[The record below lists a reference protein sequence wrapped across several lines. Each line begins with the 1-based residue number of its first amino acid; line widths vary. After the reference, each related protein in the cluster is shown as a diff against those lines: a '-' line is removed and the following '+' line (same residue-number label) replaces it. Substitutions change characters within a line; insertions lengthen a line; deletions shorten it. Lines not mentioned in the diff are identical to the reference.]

1 MSLGRFSAGVIVAF
15 AMTTTLPAQDI
26 IYLKTG
32 ESLACRVDDL
42 TDNIVNFSLLS
53 KAGTAGGM
61 ARRTVPALQVD
72 YIEFDFR
79 EGEAAFFERRNE
91 ATSDQ
96 LKGWWDFYFPHLHRP
111 RSRAAAYGVAY
122 AAALLREAP
131 ETAATRALSIVD
143 RIIERAWSAD
153 DIALAKQGR
162 LQALMALGDL
172 ETATVE
178 ARLLASQTEDPGLLI
193 EVNYLLAMADFQKL
207 KDLQEEH
214 PRWDEDDEVRPERN
228 RIYHRAIDQFLWP
241 HLFHATREEVAA
253 RGLAGAAG
261 LYLFAGEIESAR
273 ARWGDLIQ
281 LYPDTTFATE
291 AKTLLE
297 THPSPTTP
305 STKPQP

>member
-1 MSLGRFSAGVIVAF
+1 MRIAAF
-15 AMTTTLPAQDI
+15 LSILVTTTTLTAQDI

-32 ESLACRVDDL
+32 ESLACRVDAL

-53 KAGTAGGM
+53 NAGTAGGT
-61 ARRTVPALQVD
+61 ARRTVPAVQVD
-72 YIEFDFR
+72 YVEFDFQ
-79 EGEAAFFERRNE
+79 EGEEAFFEKRNA

-96 LKGWWDFYFPHLHRP
+96 LKSWWDYYLPHLHRP
-111 RSRAAAYGVAY
+111 RSRAAAYGIAF
-122 AAALLREAP
+122 AAALLREIPDIAG
-131 ETAATRALSIVD
+131 TRALSIFD

-162 LQALMALGDL
+162 LRTLMALGDL

-207 KDLQEEH
+207 KTLQEEH
-214 PRWDEDDEVRPERN
+214 PRWEEDDEVRPERN
-228 RIYHRAIDQFLWP
+228 VIYHRALDQFLWP

-261 LYLFAGEIESAR
+261 LSLFAGEIDAAR
-273 ARWGDLIQ
+273 ARWGDLLR
-281 LYPDTTFATE
+281 LYPGTTFATE

-297 THPSPTTP
+297 THSSPTTAP
-305 STKPQP
+305 TDKAP